1 MGAGGAR
8 FCFSFARRV
17 AGIDQ
22 ESNPFGYHTS
32 LMHLEAAPKRR
43 GKISGARGGRMGG
56 RGGGDR
62 KTDWSALP

>member
-1 MGAGGAR
+1 MKSR
-8 FCFSFARRV
+8 SLLFLLRV

-43 GKISGARGGRMGG
+43 GKISGARGGRK
-56 RGGGDR
+56 GGG
-62 KTDWSALP
+62 